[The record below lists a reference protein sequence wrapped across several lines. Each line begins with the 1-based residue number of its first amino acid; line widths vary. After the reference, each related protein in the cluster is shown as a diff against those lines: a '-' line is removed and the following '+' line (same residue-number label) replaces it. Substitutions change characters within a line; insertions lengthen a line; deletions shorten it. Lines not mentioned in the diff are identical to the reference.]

1 MRTRDPDWRATIEHA
16 VYWNVRS
23 ETSLVDP
30 DGGCILLQTTL
41 ERLAWQLLVIDG
53 KSLSEDGFSKMQ
65 AADQLR
71 LLLSM
76 SSIPLE
82 IPPRLTE
89 LQKAA
94 KEFNWPDGP
103 QAFVAIRNRLVH
115 PPKTKGRQGRTW
127 PYFEAYVLGKWY
139 LDLVILSACKYEGLY
154 ANRTKIPRWVGE
166 VERVPWSC

>member
-1 MRTRDPDWRATIEHA
+1 
-16 VYWNVRS
+16 
-23 ETSLVDP
+23 
-30 DGGCILLQTTL
+30 
-41 ERLAWQLLVIDG
+41 
-53 KSLSEDGFSKMQ
+53 MQ
-65 AADQLR
+65 APDQLR

-139 LDLVILSACKYEGLY
+139 LDLVNLSAFTQIGPKSLAGSVKLSVCRGL
-154 ANRTKIPRWVGE
+154 AEMGWP
-166 VERVPWSC
+166 